1 MRDDLVWPSR
11 LGVRLARP
19 DSPTG
24 KVTSVHLLLPD
35 CLLAP
40 AASAASRYLW
50 HLAVCWLYRN
60 CSQKPTTRLTQP
72 PNGQQAKEV
81 VYWIFPFYFLFDS
94 FFCWL
99 VDESRTSLSTTRP
112 AVLSRSNPKILRPT
126 FIGQVIGWL
135 SRLSITLAVCCNKRA
150 ELGLKGRIKL
160 DLSNGENPGRNVS
173 QSERGNFTRRPL
185 ILFPIFFII
194 QVSV

>member
-72 PNGQQAKEV
+72 PDGQQA
-81 VYWIFPFYFLFDS
+81 
-94 FFCWL
+94 
-99 VDESRTSLSTTRP
+99 R
-112 AVLSRSNPKILRPT
+112 
-126 FIGQVIGWL
+126 
-135 SRLSITLAVCCNKRA
+135 SRLLDFSVLFFVWLFLLLACWRVANIFVYYETSSLVSFESENITSYFYRPSHRLVEPTVNHV
-150 ELGLKGRIKL
+150 GRL
-160 DLSNGENPGRNVS
+160 L
-173 QSERGNFTRRPL
+173 
-185 ILFPIFFII
+185 
-194 QVSV
+194 